1 MDYSMPGSPVLHY
14 FLECSQI
21 HMHWVRMPSNQLI
34 LCHPRFLLLS
44 IFPSMGVL
52 SNESVLH
59 IRWPEYWSFSISS
72 SFDFPDHRF
81 DFLLDWLVW
90 SPCSSRAYRVFS
102 RSTIWKHVLLA
113 LNFLYGPTLTF
124 IHDYW
129 KNHSLIMWAFVSK
142 VMSLLFTTLSNLGLK
157 DFEPNLAS
165 MWDEYNCMV
174 VWTFFC
180 IALLLE
186 WKLTFS
192 RPVATAEFSKLAG
205 ILTAAL

>member
-14 FLECSQI
+14 LLECSQI
-21 HMHWVRMPSNQLI
+21 HRHWVRMPSNQLI

-59 IRWPEYWSFSISS
+59 IRWPKYWSFSISS
-72 SFDFPDHRF
+72 FFDFPDHRF

-90 SPCSSRAYRVFS
+90 SPCSSRDYPGAQFESMYSWHSTLCMVQLS
-102 RSTIWKHVLLA
+102 RSYMTTGKTIAWLCGPLSAKWCLCFLL
-113 LNFLYGPTLTF
+113 
-124 IHDYW
+124 HC
-129 KNHSLIMWAFVSK
+129 
-142 VMSLLFTTLSNLGLK
+142 LGLK
-157 DFEPNLAS
+157 DFEHNLAS